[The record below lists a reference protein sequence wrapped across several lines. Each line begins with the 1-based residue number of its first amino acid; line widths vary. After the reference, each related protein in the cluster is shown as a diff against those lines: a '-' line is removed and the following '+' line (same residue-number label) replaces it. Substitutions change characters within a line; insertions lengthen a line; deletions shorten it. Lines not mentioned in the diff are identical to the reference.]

1 MTKAERTLWS
11 RLRNRQLGG
20 YKIRRQHVL
29 CGYIVD
35 FFCQEVDLVI
45 EVDGE
50 VHLSEDAMQADA
62 RRENI
67 LQAHGYNIIR
77 FTHPNV
83 RLHTSDVCQRL
94 LQHIPTIER
103 NTQND

>member
-1 MTKAERTLWS
+1 
-11 RLRNRQLGG
+11 
-20 YKIRRQHVL
+20 
-29 CGYIVD
+29 
-35 FFCQEVDLVI
+35 
-45 EVDGE
+45 
-50 VHLSEDAMQADA
+50 MQADA

-94 LQHIPTIER
+94 LQHIQTIER

>member
-50 VHLSEDAMQADA
+50 VHLSEEAKQADA
-62 RRENI
+62 YRENV

-77 FTHPNV
+77 FTNPAV
-83 RLHTSDVCQRL
+83 LLHTSDVCLRL
-94 LQHIPTIER
+94 LQHIQTIER
-103 NTQND
+103 NTQSC